1 MQTTVNVKQAF
12 GIAGEIYDLTPYR
25 VDSRIVAAPAT
36 FGKPAGISAT
46 GTYANMASTTY
57 TTFVGIF
64 VRPKEDVSYGTSDG
78 GPLAPTMTVPAGK
91 QVQIMSMGRV
101 IVDKPTTEAWAEN
114 ANIYVTAAG
123 AFTTTSSN
131 NTLIGKVVV
140 GGVQAD
146 KLAVI
151 QLG

>member
-64 VRPKEDVSYGTSDG
+64 VKTLARYPKSLQMALYCCSIRSF
-78 GPLAPTMTVPAGK
+78 PPTITTHITA
-91 QVQIMSMGRV
+91 SRLV
-101 IVDKPTTEAWAEN
+101 IYP
-114 ANIYVTAAG
+114 IYFDLYQG
-123 AFTTTSSN
+123 
-131 NTLIGKVVV
+131 
-140 GGVQAD
+140 
-146 KLAVI
+146 
-151 QLG
+151 